1 MEKLWAPWRMEY
13 ILSSKE
19 GRCIFCDKTK
29 EKDDEKNYILLR
41 KNLSFVML
49 NTFPYNCGHLM
60 VAPFRHTV
68 EIEELNEEEIVE
80 MGKLVIESVQVLK
93 RVLKPEGFNIGM
105 NLGRVSG
112 AGESHLHVHIV
123 PRWEGDTN
131 FMPVMT
137 DTKVISEA
145 LVDTYRRLKGGLS
158 T

>member
-1 MEKLWAPWRMEY
+1 MEY